1 MLDPPHQRKQLPSPP
16 LVIQGFLIL
25 FSSLCMILSIA
36 YGVQIRDAPTYSY
49 FSITNTWE
57 STGSGVL

>member
-1 MLDPPHQRKQLPSPP
+1 
-16 LVIQGFLIL
+16 
-25 FSSLCMILSIA
+25 MILSIA